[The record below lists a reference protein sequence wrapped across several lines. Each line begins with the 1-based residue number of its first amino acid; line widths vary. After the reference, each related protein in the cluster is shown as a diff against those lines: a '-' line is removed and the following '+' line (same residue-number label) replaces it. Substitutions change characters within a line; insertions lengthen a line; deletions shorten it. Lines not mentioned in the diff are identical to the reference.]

1 MNKYFLLSAAAVLAS
16 TAANASS
23 TIGSYNFGTAAGT
36 SSCTGF
42 NVSTGPAS
50 VWSVIYNNCSGPPS
64 YGLGLLGKSKAVKG
78 KTATMSDNYF
88 AIDYGISS
96 EYASFTLPAKL
107 KAGQPWELW
116 LGMNGTTAFLANTGV
131 LVANNGAKHRTGKSI
146 RAGLKELIQ
155 AHRAQSKS

>member
-42 NVSTGPAS
+42 NVSTGPDS
-50 VWSVIYNNCSGPPS
+50 F
-64 YGLGLLGKSKAVKG
+64 GLGLLGKSKAVKG